1 MLKNEILKTLFYKDY
16 DELDKWIK
24 IISNNKYYL
33 PNFKKA
39 NIIDR
44 EVCLSQS
51 AHVVLLKALSFSNKR
66 RKNGRDL
73 KIIKALEHNNMVEV
87 SSALASSVRSY
98 WLDKGFMK
106 HGKK

>member
-33 PNFKKA
+33 PNFQKA

-73 KIIKALEHNNMVEV
+73 KIIKALENNNLVEV
-87 SSALASSVRSY
+87 CATLVSSVRSY
-98 WLDKGFMK
+98 WQDKGFVK
-106 HGKK
+106 NAKQ

>member
-1 MLKNEILKTLFYKDY
+1 MPKNEILKTLFYKDY

-33 PNFKKA
+33 PNFQKA
-39 NIIDR
+39 NIIDK

-51 AHVVLLKALSFSNKR
+51 AHIVLLKALSFSNKR

-73 KIIKALEHNNMVEV
+73 RIIKALEHDNLVEV
-87 SSALASSVRSY
+87 CSTIVSSVRSY
-98 WLDKGFMK
+98 WQDHGFF
-106 HGKK
+106 KKI

>member
-1 MLKNEILKTLFYKDY
+1 MPKNEILKTLFYKDY

-33 PNFKKA
+33 PNFQKA
-39 NIIDR
+39 NIIDK

-51 AHVVLLKALSFSNKR
+51 AHIVLLKALSFSNKR

-73 KIIKALEHNNMVEV
+73 RIIKALEHDNLVEV
-87 SSALASSVRSY
+87 CATIVSSVRSY
-98 WLDKGFMK
+98 WRDHGFL
-106 HGKK
+106 KKI